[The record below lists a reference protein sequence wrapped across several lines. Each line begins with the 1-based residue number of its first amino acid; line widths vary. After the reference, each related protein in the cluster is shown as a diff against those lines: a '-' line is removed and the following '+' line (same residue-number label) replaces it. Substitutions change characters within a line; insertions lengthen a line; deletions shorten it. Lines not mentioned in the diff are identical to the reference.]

1 MVRIGVLS
9 DSHGHLENLSRA
21 IKTLTG
27 LGITVLC
34 HLGDDEEDIL
44 AAEVPQEIEVH
55 WVPGVFSP
63 RYRDPETKKRLILE
77 VAGWKVLLTHTLYRH
92 EQDLPDEPD
101 LAALVQEQ
109 GIRIIL
115 YGHSHVPEVKV
126 GGGSLLL
133 NPGHLKDE
141 DKKGYPPTFG
151 LLDLGDEGARGRIF
165 ELFAGGLLMEGR
177 LER

>member
-1 MVRIGVLS
+1 MA
-9 DSHGHLENLSRA
+9 EM
-21 IKTLTG
+21 
-27 LGITVLC
+27 GISILC

-44 AAEVPQEIEVH
+44 AAEVPEGIEVH

-63 RYRDPETKKRLILE
+63 RYLDPGTRRRLILE
-77 VAGWKVLLTHTLYRH
+77 VAGWKVLLTHSLFRH
-92 EQDLPDEPD
+92 ERDLPEEPD
-101 LAALVQEQ
+101 PTAWAREQ
-109 GIRIIL
+109 GARIIL

-126 GGGSLLL
+126 EGGVMLL

-151 LLDLGDEGARGRIF
+151 LVDLSDEGARGRIF
-165 ELFAGGLLMEGR
+165 ELFAKGLLMEGR